1 MKKTAKPKLAMKKAV
16 AKPAMKGPSKTSN
29 LKSYKFMPSKEYVAK
44 KASPAKAPVK
54 AASKPTTKVAAK
66 PMKRLTLPEVT
77 VTATRIKK
85 AAPVDTLATKQA
97 SKPKLRPTYRQ
108 APDTIP
114 KQAKLYPYGHVQQYK
129 VDSLQKANKIKLEN
143 LKGKSGL
150 GESPLIGG
158 VYGEGESQYI
168 RKKLGMLPKAD
179 PNNSRTLSQMKLD
192 NSKSGPQYGKIDNS
206 YAGVRRGKHDYKL
219 EVRNKVADYM
229 NYADTA
235 KNPTYFRL
243 NQLKKEIDDAKA
255 QLQKSLEKKK

>member
-16 AKPAMKGPSKTSN
+16 AKPAMKGPSKASN

-44 KASPAKAPVK
+44 KSAPAKAPVK
-54 AASKPTTKVAAK
+54 AASKPATKVAAK
-66 PMKRLTLPEVT
+66 PIKRQTLPEVT

-114 KQAKLYPYGHVQQYK
+114 IQAKLYPRGHVQQYK
-129 VDSLQKANKIKLEN
+129 VDSLQKADKIKLEN

-150 GESPLIGG
+150 GESPLVGG
-158 VYGEGESQYI
+158 VYGEGESHYI
-168 RKKLGMLPKAD
+168 RKKLGIPSYEEQLRAGTTRPGSRMNRPEGIQ
-179 PNNSRTLSQMKLD
+179 PNND
-192 NSKSGPQYGKIDNS
+192 
-206 YAGVRRGKHDYKL
+206 YAGVRRSKHDYEL

-255 QLQKSLEKKK
+255 QLKKSLEKKK